1 MGIVNILL
9 IIDRISWQDD
19 RSVIYRNELFEN
31 LKDRINEVVQ
41 PEKRV
46 SIKLALNVDNFK
58 TDN

>member
-1 MGIVNILL
+1 MGDNCDDFTL
-9 IIDRISWQDD
+9 DD